1 MPYILDLTVNDN
13 QMKDSV
19 VVLIVFSI
27 IMQVITYI
35 ANYFEIKNNWSR
47 MRCRPEVMLNSWM
60 YGIDTNSNMEYCLE
74 NAGKQMKHGQIVGPV
89 VKNMDDTKNQLNRKI
104 SKANKEL
111 DFLKEKIANADLY
124 KNKQNTNLAIAIQ
137 NNILAVKE
145 GMQKIIASLIIQ
157 KHMNNGVLKMTS
169 GTKTL
174 NDSLRQSLN
183 KIK

>member
-13 QMKDSV
+13 LWKDSV
-19 VVLIVFSI
+19 VVLIAFGMT
-27 IMQVITYI
+27 MQVIAYI

-47 MRCRPEVMLNSWM
+47 MRCRPEVMLNAWM
-60 YGIDTNSNMEYCLE
+60 YGINSDDNMEYCLE
-74 NAGKQMKHGQIVGPV
+74 NAGKQTKQSNIINPV
-89 VKNMDDTKNQLNRKI
+89 LKNMDDTKNDLNHKLL
-104 SKANKEL
+104 KANKKL
-111 DFLKEKIANADLY
+111 AVLKEKVDNAELY
-124 KNKQNTNLAIAIQ
+124 KNKQNTNLTIAIQ

-145 GMQKIIASLIIQ
+145 GMQKVIASLIIQ

-174 NDSLRQSLN
+174 NDSLRESLN

>member
-13 QMKDSV
+13 QLKDSV

-60 YGIDTNSNMEYCLE
+60 YGIDTDDNMEYCLE
-74 NAGKQMKHGQIVGPV
+74 NAGKQMKQGEIVGPV
-89 VKNMDDTKNQLNRKI
+89 VKNMDDSKNQLNRKI

>member
-1 MPYILDLTVNDN
+1 
-13 QMKDSV
+13 
-19 VVLIVFSI
+19 
-27 IMQVITYI
+27 MQVITYI

-60 YGIDTNSNMEYCLE
+60 YGIDTDDNMEYCLE
-74 NAGKQMKHGQIVGPV
+74 NAGKQMKQGEIVGPV
-89 VKNMDDTKNQLNRKI
+89 VKNMDDSKNQLNRKI

>member
-13 QMKDSV
+13 QLKDSV

-60 YGIDTNSNMEYCLE
+60 YGIDTDDNMEYCLE
-74 NAGKQMKHGQIVGPV
+74 NAGKQMKQGQIVGPV

-104 SKANKEL
+104 SKANQEL
-111 DFLKEKIANADLY
+111 NFLKEKIANADLY

-157 KHMNNGVLKMTS
+157 KHMNNGVLKMTN

-174 NDSLRQSLN
+174 NDSLRVSLN

>member
-1 MPYILDLTVNDN
+1 
-13 QMKDSV
+13 
-19 VVLIVFSI
+19 
-27 IMQVITYI
+27 
-35 ANYFEIKNNWSR
+35 
-47 MRCRPEVMLNSWM
+47 MLNSWM
-60 YGIDTNSNMEYCLE
+60 YGIDTDDNMEYCLE
-74 NAGKQMKHGQIVGPV
+74 NAGKQMKQGEIVGPV
-89 VKNMDDTKNQLNRKI
+89 VKNMDDSKNQLNRKI

>member
-13 QMKDSV
+13 QLKDSV

-60 YGIDTNSNMEYCLE
+60 YGIDTDDNMEYCLE
-74 NAGKQMKHGQIVGPV
+74 NAGKQMKQGEIVGPV

-111 DFLKEKIANADLY
+111 DVLKEKIANADLY

-174 NDSLRQSLN
+174 NDSLRESLN